1 MAPQQQT
8 VEPKRGVRTIG
19 LFPGQGSQYPG
30 MGWRLFSESPAARE
44 TMALA
49 ETALGLRFSRTMF
62 DGTEEELRRTEN
74 ASAAIF
80 VDSLMAFRAFRDAG
94 GEVDAVSG
102 HSLGQYA
109 ALCAAGVFGFEE
121 GVRLVRRR
129 GELLARA
136 TEHAPGLTC
145 AVLGLDVE
153 GVQRAVERASSLG
166 VVVMANYSSPRQRV
180 ISGEKAP
187 VEEALRIA
195 LELGARKAVPLR
207 VCGAFHSPLMASVV
221 EELREALAAVE
232 FRDPEVP
239 VVDSVSGRIETS
251 GEALRRSMAAQPTT
265 PVRWISCSD
274 HMREMGMRFGVEL
287 GPGRVLAGLMRYN
300 FPELRVVGVES
311 VEEARRAS
319 CLQQGVLDE

>member
-1 MAPQQQT
+1 MANQNIQ
-8 VEPKRGVRTIG
+8 EKI
-19 LFPGQGSQYPG
+19 
-30 MGWRLFSESPAARE
+30 
-44 TMALA
+44 
-49 ETALGLRFSRTMF
+49 TALEEQIALLPKGSVGQKTVNGKELATRVIKGLTSRNMQ
-62 DGTEEELRRTEN
+62 GY
-74 ASAAIF
+74 
-80 VDSLMAFRAFRDAG
+80 
-94 GEVDAVSG
+94 
-102 HSLGQYA
+102 YA
-109 ALCAAGVFGFEE
+109 ADKG
-121 GVRLVRRR
+121 
-129 GELLARA
+129 
-136 TEHAPGLTC
+136 
-145 AVLGLDVE
+145 
-153 GVQRAVERASSLG
+153 
-166 VVVMANYSSPRQRV
+166 
-180 ISGEKAP
+180 
-187 VEEALRIA
+187 EALRIA
-195 LELGARKAVPLR
+195 LETGARKAVPLR

>member
-1 MAPQQQT
+1 MPSRQQT
-8 VEPKRGVRTIG
+8 VEPKRSLRTVG

-30 MGWRLFSESPAARE
+30 MGWRLFSESAAARE
-44 TMALA
+44 TMSRA
-49 ETALGLRFSRTMF
+49 EEALGFHFSRTMF

-80 VDSLMAFRAFRDAG
+80 VDSLMAFRAFRGAG
-94 GEVDAVSG
+94 GTLDAVAG

-136 TEHAPGLTC
+136 GERAPGLTC
-145 AVLGLDVE
+145 AILGLEVE
-153 GVQRAVERASSLG
+153 EVQRAVERASSLG
-166 VVVMANYSSPRQRV
+166 VVVMANYNSPRQMV
-180 ISGEKAP
+180 VSGEKAP
-187 VEEALRIA
+187 VEAALKIA
-195 LELGARKAVPLR
+195 MELGARKVVPLR
-207 VCGAFHSPLMASVV
+207 VCGAFHSPLMASVG

-239 VVDSVSGRIETS
+239 VIDSVSGRVETS
-251 GEALRRSMAAQPTT
+251 GEALRESMALQPTT
-265 PVRWISCSD
+265 PVRWMACAG
-274 HMREMGMRFGVEL
+274 HMREAGMRFGVEL

-300 FPELRVVGVES
+300 LPELRVVGVES
-311 VEEARRAS
+311 EVEARRAAR
-319 CLQQGVLDE
+319 LQQGDEDE